1 MKYLVLCTRM
11 IAWLTLG
18 LTSDNPVF
26 IGVKQVQQFVAIRD
40 DRSVNVS
47 KLWTWRQLSHC
58 SDSAVTD
65 RLSSSKI
72 SASYLKFYAFNYC
85 LLGSWVG
92 NLSSFKIF
100 VIAWS
105 WSQHPCNKSCISCQ
119 NNWWNESNLKFNVLS
134 SIMLCC
140 KYSWLYYKDSE
151 LKPIHHILHLEHLRG
166 ISFLM

>member
-1 MKYLVLCTRM
+1 MKYLVLCRM

-26 IGVKQVQQFVAIRD
+26 IDVKQVQQFVAIRD
-40 DRSVNVS
+40 DRSVNCGLGDSLVVV
-47 KLWTWRQLSHC
+47 LALLSP
-58 SDSAVTD
+58 TD
-65 RLSSSKI
+65 FHHASKI
-72 SASYLKFYAFNYC
+72 SASNLRFYAFNYC
-85 LLGSWVG
+85 LLGCWVG

-100 VIAWS
+100 VIDWS
-105 WSQHPCNKSCISCQ
+105 WSQHPCNKSCVSCQ

-140 KYSWLYYKDSE
+140 KYSWLYYTDSE

>member
-1 MKYLVLCTRM
+1 M
-11 IAWLTLG
+11 
-18 LTSDNPVF
+18 
-26 IGVKQVQQFVAIRD
+26 
-40 DRSVNVS
+40 
-47 KLWTWRQLSHC
+47 WTWRQLSHC

-65 RLSSSKI
+65 HLSSSKI

-105 WSQHPCNKSCISCQ
+105 WSRHPCNKSCISCQ

-140 KYSWLYYKDSE
+140 KYSWLYYTDSE

-166 ISFLM
+166 ISFLMSSRGLMNWLHNRLRCARCIFILKCLIRLLLKLFRKILFN